1 MFLYIFITVNLAYTP
16 RQGLHGT
23 ANMSE
28 PPEQPSWSAAKA
40 IDGNTDQT
48 IPNCA
53 VMDFSKN
60 YKSVWWKVR
69 LAKRYNVA
77 YLEVF
82 FRKNCM

>member
-1 MFLYIFITVNLAYTP
+1 MFLYIYITVNLAYTP
-16 RQGLHGT
+16 SQGIYGT
-23 ANMSE
+23 ASMSGPPQE
-28 PPEQPSWSAAKA
+28 PLWSAAKA
-40 IDGNTDQT
+40 IDGNTNQT
-48 IPNCA
+48 FPNCA

-60 YKSVWWKVR
+60 YRSVWWKVR

>member
-1 MFLYIFITVNLAYTP
+1 MFLYIFITVNIAYKP
-16 RQGLHGT
+16 SQGIYGT
-23 ANMSE
+23 ASMSE
-28 PPEQPSWSAAKA
+28 PPQEQSWSAAKA

-60 YKSVWWKVR
+60 YRSVWWKVR
-69 LAKRYNVA
+69 LARRFNVA

>member
-1 MFLYIFITVNLAYTP
+1 MYLYLFLTANLAYTP
-16 RQGLHGT
+16 TQNMYG
-23 ANMSE
+23 AASMSE
-28 PPEQPSWSAAKA
+28 PPEQPPWSAAKA

-53 VMDFSKN
+53 VMDFSQN
-60 YKSVWWKVR
+60 YRSVWWKVR
-69 LAKRYNVA
+69 LARRYNVA